1 MKLLVKDIS
10 EGYSH
15 YSESENPADA
25 GLESEPEAEFNAPLK
40 IEVDITREGNE
51 YYVQGTVGTTIRV
64 MCARCLGPADVAGEG
79 EFEGI
84 FGWRK
89 TVKPF
94 LEISLD
100 SDLHKFGGPELDISP
115 LIREAVLMS
124 IPIAALCRE
133 DCAGLC
139 PQCGADLNKGKCN
152 CQPEET
158 DPRWSELKKLFEDK
172 K

>member
-10 EGYSH
+10 EGFSH
-15 YSESENPADA
+15 YSECEDPAVV
-25 GLESEPEAEFNAPLK
+25 GLEPNEDAEFNHPLA
-40 IEVDITREGNE
+40 IEVDVTREGSE
-51 YYVQGTVGTTIRV
+51 FYVRGTVATLLRV
-64 MCARCLGPADVAGEG
+64 PCARCLGPAEVAGEG
-79 EFEGI
+79 EFEGL

-89 TVKPF
+89 TPKPF
-94 LEISLD
+94 VEISLD
-100 SDLHKFGGPELDISP
+100 SDMHKFSGPELDLSP
-115 LIREAVLMS
+115 LIREAVLMT

-139 PQCGADLNKGKCN
+139 PKCGADLNKAKCN
-152 CQPEET
+152 CQMEST

>member
-1 MKLLVKDIS
+1 MKLLVTDIS
-10 EGYSH
+10 EGCSH
-15 YSESENPADA
+15 YTASEDPANV
-25 GLESEPEAEFNAPLK
+25 GLEPNEDAEFNHPLV

-51 YYVQGTVGTTIRV
+51 FYVRGTVTTTLRV
-64 MCARCLGPADVAGEG
+64 PCARCLGPAEVAGEE
-79 EFEGI
+79 EFEGL

-89 TVKPF
+89 TPKPF
-94 LEISLD
+94 VEISLE
-100 SDLHKFGGPELDISP
+100 SDMHKFGGPELDISP

-124 IPIAALCRE
+124 VPIAALCRE

-139 PQCGADLNKGKCN
+139 PRCGADLNKGKCT
-152 CQPEET
+152 CQPEST